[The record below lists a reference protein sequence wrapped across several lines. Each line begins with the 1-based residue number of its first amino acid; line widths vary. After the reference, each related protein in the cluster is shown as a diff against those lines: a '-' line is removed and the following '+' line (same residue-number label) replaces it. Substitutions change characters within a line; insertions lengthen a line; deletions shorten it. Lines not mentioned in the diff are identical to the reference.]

1 MPSGLAAEVSGWPV
15 SISATVPTGDV
26 RFGNQIRWGCV
37 LVVGVLSVVAASGAS
52 ASGPQVRLDRR
63 RVQRARSFWTS
74 ARMRQARPVEGPPP
88 GPESGAEPLAGS
100 AESSALVPDPT
111 APGIREN
118 GAVFISEGPDRG
130 FARCSGTSVSAPSMS
145 VVFTAGHCVFDEGRW
160 SARHWVFVPAYRYG
174 ERPFGT
180 FAARWL
186 GTTPGWLK
194 SGNDNYDVGAA
205 VVSRNERGETLGAAV
220 GAYKVAFGLS
230 PRQLFDVY
238 GYPVARPFDGSSL
251 RVCAGASYLGH
262 DLEAWLTPGPL
273 ELGVSCKVSGGS
285 SGGGWV
291 IDGDTLDGVTSN
303 SYPDDPTTVYGPYF
317 GHAVAQLYARAAR
330 VR

>member
-1 MPSGLAAEVSGWPV
+1 MVKRQIGGSCLVLLGALSALA
-15 SISATVPTGDV
+15 VPT
-26 RFGNQIRWGCV
+26 
-37 LVVGVLSVVAASGAS
+37 AS
-52 ASGPQVRLDRR
+52 ASAVPHLRLATARVRRAEAFWTPARLR
-63 RVQRARSFWTS
+63 RARPIAPPASGTDFGEE
-74 ARMRQARPVEGPPP
+74 RRARPGR
-88 GPESGAEPLAGS
+88 
-100 AESSALVPDPT
+100 SSTLVPDPT
-111 APGIREN
+111 APGVREN
-118 GAVFISEGPDRG
+118 GAVFISEGPGEG
-130 FARCSGTSVSAPSMS
+130 FARCSGTSVRAPNMS
-145 VVFTAGHCVFDEGRW
+145 VVFTAGHCVFDEGHW

-186 GTTPGWLK
+186 GTTPGWRK
-194 SGNDNYDVGAA
+194 RSNDNYDVGVA

-220 GAYKVAFGLS
+220 GGYGVAFDRS

-238 GYPVARPFDGSSL
+238 GYPVSRPFDGSSL
-251 RVCAGASYLGH
+251 RVCPAAPYLGH

-273 ELGVSCKVSGGS
+273 ELGVSCQVSSGS

-303 SYPDDPTTVYGPYF
+303 SYSNDPTTVYGPYF